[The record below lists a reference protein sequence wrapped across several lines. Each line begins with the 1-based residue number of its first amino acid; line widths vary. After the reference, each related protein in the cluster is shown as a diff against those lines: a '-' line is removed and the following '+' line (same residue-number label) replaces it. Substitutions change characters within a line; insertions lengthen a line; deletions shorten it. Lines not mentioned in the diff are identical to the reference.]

1 MSRPLRILM
10 VTPRSPLEVGG
21 VERYVWEVCSR
32 LLARGVDAEVL
43 CAAPGSKRAR
53 TENRDGLR
61 IRIVPAWP
69 ASRDWCFAP
78 GIWREIEP
86 DRWDLIHV
94 QSYHTFVPP
103 LAMSRALRLGIPY
116 CLTFHGGGHSSRL
129 RNEARALQWR
139 ALRPLLVRA
148 VALIAVARFE
158 IDLYGRVLR
167 VPRERFR
174 LIPNGTDLRL
184 GPLTDASANGLVL
197 ATIGRLERYKGHQRV
212 IAALPHVLAAR
223 PDARLLV
230 VGTGP
235 YESELRRQA
244 ADLGVAERVEFT
256 SVASGDRAGMATLLG
271 GVSLVVLMS
280 EYETHPLVGLE
291 AAAARRRLLV
301 ADDHAGLRELSEDGL
316 ARLIP
321 LASSPSD
328 VAAAVLE
335 ELARPAPTAVP
346 KLATWDD
353 CVDQQLAVYR
363 QLVRPDGAT
372 EGQRHDRPTPSA
384 SA

>member
-1 MSRPLRILM
+1 M
-10 VTPRSPLEVGG
+10 
-21 VERYVWEVCSR
+21 
-32 LLARGVDAEVL
+32 
-43 CAAPGSKRAR
+43 
-53 TENRDGLR
+53 
-61 IRIVPAWP
+61 
-69 ASRDWCFAP
+69 
-78 GIWREIEP
+78 
-86 DRWDLIHV
+86 
-94 QSYHTFVPP
+94 
-103 LAMSRALRLGIPY
+103 
-116 CLTFHGGGHSSRL
+116 
-129 RNEARALQWR
+129 
-139 ALRPLLVRA
+139 
-148 VALIAVARFE
+148 
-158 IDLYGRVLR
+158 LR
-167 VPRERFR
+167 VPPERFR

-184 GPLTDASANGLVL
+184 GPLTDASVNGSVL

-244 ADLGVAERVEFT
+244 AELGVAERVEFT
-256 SVASGDRAGMATLLG
+256 SLAPGDRAGMATLLG

-321 LASSPSD
+321 LGSSPPD

-335 ELARPAPTAVP
+335 ELTRPAPTAVP

-363 QLVRPDGAT
+363 QLVRPAGAT
-372 EGQRHDRPTPSA
+372 EDQRHDRPARSA